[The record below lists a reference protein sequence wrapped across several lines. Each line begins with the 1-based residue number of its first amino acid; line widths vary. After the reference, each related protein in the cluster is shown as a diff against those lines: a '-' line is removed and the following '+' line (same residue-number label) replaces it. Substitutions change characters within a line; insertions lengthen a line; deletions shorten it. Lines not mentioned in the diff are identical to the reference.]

1 MNKKIISLWIL
12 LLSFF
17 SIWFWYSLVFAWNS
31 TNIDFVSSNN
41 IFLDSLTLNKTR
53 VIIRSRE
60 NIEDI
65 KVSWDCSVS
74 SRFINKNTNI
84 YAFDLSFLDKNCNL
98 NSINVLFQKW
108 DINLNLN
115 LNIYSRLRLYNDFL
129 DFSDDRIS
137 RQVLDLQKWIN
148 ILSKDYKTYNP
159 WINKNVY
166 DFTRSNRRLLELE
179 YMNHFLEDILNKRLE
194 KYSIPV
200 KNGEMTTV
208 ASKLPNAWR
217 PYRAD
222 YTDWIHEWWDFDT
235 KFWDKVYSLD
245 HWVVIRIVDNFK
257 WEDFNRIVRWNSLS
271 ELQKMRNLDILRW
284 NQVWIKTMKWD
295 VAFYSHLDEVFS
307 NLSVWDIVIKWQP
320 LWTVGISWVPDKSY
334 NDYHLHLEL
343 RKNPYENKKINYS
356 FDDYMSWDWYF
367 KWKNRDYI
375 INNQNNIFE

>member
-12 LLSFF
+12 ILSFF
-17 SIWFWYSLVFAWNS
+17 SIWFWYSLVFAWTSN
-31 TNIDFVSSNN
+31 NIDFVSSNN
-41 IFLDSLTLNKTR
+41 VFLDSITLNKNR

-65 KVSWDCSVS
+65 KISWNCGVFW
-74 SRFINKNTNI
+74 RFISKNTNI
-84 YAFDLSFLDKNCNL
+84 YAFDLSFLDKSCDL

-115 LNIYSRLRLYNDFL
+115 FNIYSRLRLYNDFL

-137 RQVLDLQKWIN
+137 NQVADLQKWIN

-159 WINKNVY
+159 WVNKNVY

-179 YMNHFLEDILNKRLE
+179 YMNDFLEDILSKRSE

-200 KNGEMTTV
+200 KNGEMTTI
-208 ASKLPNAWR
+208 ASKLPNSWR

-222 YTDWIHEWWDFDT
+222 STDWIHEWWDFDT
-235 KFWDKVYSLD
+235 KFWAKVYSLD

-257 WEDFNRIVRWNSLS
+257 WDDFNRIVRWNSLS
-271 ELQKMRNLDILRW
+271 NLQKMKNLDVLRW

-307 NLSVWDIVIKWQP
+307 NLSVWDIVLKWQP
-320 LWTVGISWVPDKSY
+320 LWTVWISWVPDKSY
-334 NDYHLHLEL
+334 NDYHLHIEV

-356 FDDYMSWDWYF
+356 YEDYMSWDWYF
-367 KWKNRDYI
+367 KWKSRDYI